1 VIEERK
7 GEQETARRSIRIRN
21 WRPRELPET
30 KMVDSRGDDS
40 PFFQEKEQQV
50 LRRRATEGMMLERDC
65 KSEMGRIALVP
76 QDELQKLG
84 VE

>member
-1 VIEERK
+1 
-7 GEQETARRSIRIRN
+7 
-21 WRPRELPET
+21 
-30 KMVDSRGDDS
+30 MVDSRGDDS